1 MVSKGVPNEANLSQT
16 VLKALDILECIAP
29 AEQPLS
35 AAEVAKLC
43 NLSRPTA
50 YRLICTLT
58 TRGYATQDDAT
69 HYRLGTQA
77 LSLSQ
82 NVLDSLDVPE
92 LAQPY
97 LRHLSDVT
105 NETAYLSILDDGEI
119 LYVGKAESSQS
130 VRTHTKIGSR
140 NMLHCTAMGKAILA
154 FLSESDRG
162 NLIERLELTA
172 NTPNTITDR
181 AVLIEELASVRVQKF
196 ATDDEESEEGV
207 RCVGAPIFDHTGL
220 VFAAISVSGPAY
232 RLSASRLIALSS
244 LVMDTAKTISGRL
257 GYVPQN

>member
-140 NMLHCTAMGKAILA
+140 NMLHCT
-154 FLSESDRG
+154 
-162 NLIERLELTA
+162 ELTA

-244 LVMDTAKTISGRL
+244 LVTDTAKIISGRL
-257 GYVPQN
+257 GYVSQS